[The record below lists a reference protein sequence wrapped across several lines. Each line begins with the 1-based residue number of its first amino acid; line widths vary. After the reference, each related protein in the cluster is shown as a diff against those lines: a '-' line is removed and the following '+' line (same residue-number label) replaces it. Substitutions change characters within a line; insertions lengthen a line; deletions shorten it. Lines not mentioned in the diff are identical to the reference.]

1 MFLRGFFDGDG
12 SFAVSHIDG
21 FYNFKIYCA
30 SPEFVQSLYDT
41 LVSIV
46 HKGVHFY
53 KGAYIEINSQEN
65 VYNLCKFLY
74 SYHPYIGIARKRE
87 RAMRHIRNYELKIQ
101 SDTSL
106 KNDETFEYAATAS

>member
-12 SFAVSHIDG
+12 SFAISHIKG

-30 SPEFVQSLYDT
+30 SPQFVHSLYDT

-46 HKGVHFY
+46 HKGVHLY
-53 KGAYIEINSQEN
+53 KEAYIEINAQEN

-74 SYHPYIGIARKRE
+74 SYNPTIGIARKRE
-87 RAMRHIRNYELKIQ
+87 RAMQHIRNYELKI
-101 SDTSL
+101 
-106 KNDETFEYAATAS
+106 